1 MKNKIIYS
9 LILLLVLSLLVF
21 LFNKPNVNNVSVEKF
36 DELKNSEDVF
46 VINTHTPYIG
56 EIEDTDLIIEDWQNV
71 ALYENELPQDKNTK
85 ILVYCRSGSMSTS
98 ASQQLIDLGYK
109 NVYNL
114 EGGMNAWQA
123 SGKEIYEKG

>member
-46 VINTHTPYIG
+46 IINTHTPYMG

-114 EGGMNAWQA
+114 EGGMNAWQT
-123 SGKEIYEKG
+123 SGREIYEKR

>member
-1 MKNKIIYS
+1 
-9 LILLLVLSLLVF
+9 
-21 LFNKPNVNNVSVEKF
+21 VEKF

-46 VINTHTPYIG
+46 IINTHTPYIG

>member
-46 VINTHTPYIG
+46 IINTHTPYIG